1 MKKDK
6 VLVVEDD
13 PTIRAILEYNL
24 RRLFDVSLA
33 QDGEEGLQMAKAD
46 PPDLIISDVLMPKMD
61 GFQLKDAIRK
71 EPSLDLVPFI
81 FLTSKADEEARFQ
94 GLLTGADDY
103 LVKPFHSEVLLKR
116 ARMLVDRARVYR
128 EDALAVFSREVNSV
142 FVPDEIPA
150 IEGFDLFCKIRPATM
165 GGGDFI
171 DIVRIDDD
179 NLFVLQGDVMGK
191 GVKAK
196 FFAYAFTG
204 YFRGLVYAM
213 LSLQT
218 NFSPAQLVQRF
229 SAMVDSDPFLQ
240 DIFIT
245 FFLFHLN
252 VKDAVLDYCN
262 AGYTSGLL
270 VSDQDHQLRELR
282 VGGGIPG
289 FYVGKYEEERIEL
302 SPGDS
307 LVLCSDGIY
316 EAKNEE
322 GVMLGSEPLQKK
334 VLQLE
339 DAAADVLG
347 NSICDLVD
355 AYSLNALQYD
365 DISIC
370 VVKKE

>member
-1 MKKDK
+1 MRRDK

-13 PTIRAILEYNL
+13 PTIRAILEHNL
-24 RRLFDVSLA
+24 RRLFEVSLA
-33 QDGEEGLQMAKAD
+33 QDGEEGLQKAKAD
-46 PPDLIISDVLMPKMD
+46 CPDLIISDILMPKMD

-81 FLTSKADEEARFQ
+81 FLTSKGDEEARLQ

-128 EDALAVFSREVNSV
+128 EDALAVFSQEVNSA

-171 DIVRIDDD
+171 DIVRIDND
-179 NLFVLQGDVMGK
+179 NVFVLQGDVMGK

-218 NFSPAQLVQRF
+218 SLSPAQLVQRF

-270 VSDQDHQLRELR
+270 VNHRDHHLRELQT
-282 VGGGIPG
+282 GGGIPG
-289 FYVGKYEEERIEL
+289 FFGGGYEEERIEL
-302 SPGDS
+302 VPGDS

-322 GVMLGSEPLQKK
+322 GIMLGNDPLQEML
-334 VLQLE
+334 LQQE
-339 DAAADVLG
+339 DSSADVLG
-347 NSICDLVD
+347 NSICELVD
-355 AYSLNALQYD
+355 AYTRNALQYD
-365 DISIC
+365 DISIS
-370 VVKKE
+370 VVKKK